1 MNNLPQILIDP
12 IMNEKDILETINEPT
27 EDCKSLTVPL
37 SKFYINNDNDNN
49 NNNNVDNN
57 GNCNNNTNYNQ
68 NDGHMNYNNH
78 LNNIIDHSNNLGQ
91 TIVGK
96 IYIRSVN
103 SSNSSDKYN
112 QLVWVQIY
120 QKSSSISSK
129 LNTHNIDIPTFVL
142 LLKTRINPHNSEYTP
157 DYYSP
162 PYMTFN
168 LKHTRSS
175 PIDEKHFHIYTRCGE
190 GITLEGEIA
199 DEHSVSYW
207 LSIFNQNT
215 LIPNHMEFIRTNEI
229 KIRSAPNSPRHIRRR
244 NNITTDINNKHCFID
259 NPTNCSTHSISRMC
273 IFETLNETQEL
284 ESGV

>member
-12 IMNEKDILETINEPT
+12 IINEKDILETTNEQP
-27 EDCKSLTVPL
+27 EDCKSLTVPF
-37 SKFYINNDNDNN
+37 SNFFINSDDNN
-49 NNNNVDNN
+49 NNNNVNSN
-57 GNCNNNTNYNQ
+57 GSCHNNTN
-68 NDGHMNYNNH
+68 NDPKHEPLNYNDH

-96 IYIRSVN
+96 IFIGPLN
-103 SSNSSDKYN
+103 SSHSSEKYR

-120 QKSSSISSK
+120 QKSSSISSR
-129 LNTHNIDIPTFVL
+129 LNTQNLDIPTFVL
-142 LLKTRINPHNSEYTP
+142 LLKTRINPKNSEYTP

-162 PYMTFN
+162 PYMKFN

-199 DEHSVSYW
+199 DEHSVDYW

-215 LIPNHMEFIRTNEI
+215 INPIHMELFRTNEI
-229 KIRSAPNSPRHIRRR
+229 KIRSAPNSPRYVRRR
-244 NNITTDINNKHCFID
+244 NNIATDVNKNSFIND
-259 NPTNCSTHSISRMC
+259 NSINRSTHSISRTC
-273 IFETLNETQEL
+273 IFETLSETQEL